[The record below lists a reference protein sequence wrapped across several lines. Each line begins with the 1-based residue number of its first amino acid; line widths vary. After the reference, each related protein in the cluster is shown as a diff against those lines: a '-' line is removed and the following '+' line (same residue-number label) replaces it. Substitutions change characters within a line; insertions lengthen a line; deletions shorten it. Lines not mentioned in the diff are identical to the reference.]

1 MSRSGMLFALILSL
15 LLNIGVVGA
24 VAKRAMQ
31 LGHFPPLFSTHTREP
46 SLPEYLKLTPEQH
59 EKWHQME
66 AGFLQGLKA
75 DWQQIGI
82 HREKMI
88 QEIFA
93 EQPDRTRIEAER
105 AALAQLQAAQ
115 QQRIIEQ
122 LLKERTILTREQQA
136 TLAKLLT
143 QQAPA
148 STLEERLHGQ

>member
-1 MSRSGMLFALILSL
+1 MRGSGMLFALILSA

-24 VAKRAMQ
+24 VVNRTIQ
-31 LGHFPPLFSTHTREP
+31 LGHFPPLFSGHTSEP
-46 SLPEYLKLTPEQH
+46 SLAEYLKLTPDQH
-59 EKWHQME
+59 QKWHAME
-66 AGFLQGLKA
+66 VGFLQGLKA
-75 DWQQIGI
+75 DWQQIGT
-82 HREKMI
+82 HRENMI
-88 QEIFA
+88 QEIFS

-105 AALAQLQAAQ
+105 AALAQLQGAQ

-136 TLAKLLT
+136 ALAKLLT